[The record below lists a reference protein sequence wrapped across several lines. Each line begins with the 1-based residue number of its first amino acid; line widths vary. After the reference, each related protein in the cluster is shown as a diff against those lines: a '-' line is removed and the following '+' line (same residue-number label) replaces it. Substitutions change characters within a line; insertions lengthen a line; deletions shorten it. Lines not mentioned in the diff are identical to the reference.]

1 MAHGRGGDDTK
12 GCHSFLQC
20 LETVMLSRVRILLK
34 EWTNPDLLAGYEHI
48 KTMPKCKVTHDIE
61 RVEVKPKGR
70 INFMAGASLQLVYQ
84 GTGVSNYA
92 ALVVTKCLKVCQSY
106 EEKSEETYLLH

>member
-1 MAHGRGGDDTK
+1 
-12 GCHSFLQC
+12 
-20 LETVMLSRVRILLK
+20 MLSRVRILLK
-34 EWTNPDLLAGYEHI
+34 EWTNPGLLAGYEHI
-48 KTMPKCKVTHDIE
+48 KTTPKCKVTHDTE
-61 RVEVKPKGR
+61 RVEVEPKGS

-106 EEKSEETYLLH
+106 EEKSEEIYLLH